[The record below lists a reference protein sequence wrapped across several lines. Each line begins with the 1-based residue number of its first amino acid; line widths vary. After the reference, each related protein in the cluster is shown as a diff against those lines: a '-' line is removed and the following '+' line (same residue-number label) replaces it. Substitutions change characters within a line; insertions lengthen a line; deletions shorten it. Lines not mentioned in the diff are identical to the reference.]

1 VRSAVITLVAG
12 RHAHLALQ
20 RRGLLAGSFR
30 PDAHIVVTMNDPSA
44 RDVLEP
50 GTPDPDIVAL
60 RCPPGPLPLA
70 RARNIGAQRALSAGA
85 DLLIFLDVDC
95 VPGARLVQRYRQLAA
110 SEETPDRAVWPRL
123 LPAAASRGRL
133 SAGRPARPGAPAPGP
148 ARAARGRR
156 PAGW

>member
-1 VRSAVITLVAG
+1 MRSAVITLVAG

-60 RCPPGPLPLA
+60 RCPPEVVRKRRRIHHLE
-70 RARNIGAQRALSAGA
+70 RNS
-85 DLLIFLDVDC
+85 FSVEVCLDEVDQ
-95 VPGARLVQRYRQLAA
+95 VSQTQDAYLTSTHFKREPDA
-110 SEETPDRAVWPRL
+110 SKWNPTKCE
-123 LPAAASRGRL
+123 
-133 SAGRPARPGAPAPGP
+133 
-148 ARAARGRR
+148 
-156 PAGW
+156 